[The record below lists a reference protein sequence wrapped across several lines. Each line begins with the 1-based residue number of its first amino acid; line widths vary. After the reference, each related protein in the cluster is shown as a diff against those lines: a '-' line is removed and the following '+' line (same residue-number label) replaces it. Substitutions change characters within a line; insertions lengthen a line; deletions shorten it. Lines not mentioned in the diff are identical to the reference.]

1 MHQRC
6 RELLARGVS
15 PAQMLY
21 VSFEDERLSGITVQ
35 ELNRLL
41 EIKQKMTGG
50 VALRYLFPVELQN
63 LDGWE
68 HFARRSASS

>member
-6 RELLARGVS
+6 RKLLARSVS

-50 VALRYLFPVELQN
+50 VALRYLFPDELQN
-63 LDGWE
+63 VDGWE

>member
-21 VSFEDERLSGITVQ
+21 VSFEDEHLSGITVQ

-41 EIKQKMTGG
+41 ELKQKMTGG
-50 VALRYLFPVELQN
+50 VALRYLVPNELQN

>member
-1 MHQRC
+1 MYQRYQ
-6 RELLARGVS
+6 ELLARGVS

-41 EIKQKMTGG
+41 EIKQEMC
-50 VALRYLFPVELQN
+50 Q
-63 LDGWE
+63 
-68 HFARRSASS
+68 ASSELTPENVV

>member
-1 MHQRC
+1 
-6 RELLARGVS
+6 
-15 PAQMLY
+15 MLY

-41 EIKQKMTGG
+41 EIKQKMTRG
-50 VALRYLFPVELQN
+50 VALRYLVPNELQN
-63 LDGWE
+63 VDGWE